1 MEQGLYIRIIKTVI
15 SVGHSGSATR
25 PATIYEF
32 YFTSI
37 SKCAQWLG
45 VSYNAVKYCLR
56 GDYTLCEGY
65 RMEYVKVNVN
75 DEQSNQTGTPQRI
88 KPVNRLHSGR
98 VRHLWPMDSH
108 VMPKD
113 ATKVVRFSETCK
125 SLRKN
130 FSKFSTL
137 FCHSSD

>member
-1 MEQGLYIRIIKTVI
+1 MEQNVYIRIFKTELGF
-15 SVGHSGSATR
+15 SYSQSATR

-65 RMEYVKVNVN
+65 RMEYVKKKP
-75 DEQSNQTGTPQRI
+75 DERDYFIDPDKYRNPDLWLKEGEPASAAG
-88 KPVNRLHSGR
+88 KKS
-98 VRHLWPMDSH
+98 VR
-108 VMPKD
+108 
-113 ATKVVRFSETCK
+113 KVVVPDVR
-125 SLRKN
+125 
-130 FSKFSTL
+130 
-137 FCHSSD
+137 